1 MICPA
6 ILDPFQ
12 GANYRLSA
20 CIHQAL
26 LCPIIS
32 KMLAYLFSS
41 SSLSPNT
48 IEIGLSKSEE
58 ILQRPV
64 KINRE
69 LLLTNANDTHF
80 VNTQRVEIPSE
91 SSNMRSNVNNHTK
104 SMEYSEKIKN
114 FSDGKQMK
122 NACDIGNSAP
132 GENLHLCMNGGNKKM
147 Q

>member
-6 ILDPFQ
+6 VLDPFQ

-26 LCPIIS
+26 LCPIVS

-41 SSLSPNT
+41 SSLSPKT
-48 IEIGLSKSEE
+48 TEIGLSKSEK

-69 LLLTNANDTHF
+69 LLLTNANDTNC
-80 VNTQRVEIPSE
+80 VNTQMVDIPSE
-91 SSNMRSNVNNHTK
+91 SSNMRSNVNNNTK
-104 SMEYSEKIKN
+104 SMEYSEKNKS
-114 FSDGKQMK
+114 FLDGKQG
-122 NACDIGNSAP
+122 CDIGNSSP
-132 GENLHLCMNGGNKKM
+132 EVILDLCMNGGNKKM
-147 Q
+147 E